1 MTPDTNSRPRV
12 LYATLFP
19 VYFHHSSF
27 CIVAAEYMKVIGQKE
42 KEFND
47 AINVEV

>member
-12 LYATLFP
+12 LSATLFP
-19 VYFHHSSF
+19 VHFHNLSF
-27 CIVAAEYMKVIGQKE
+27 FTIAVEYMKVIGEKD

-47 AINVEV
+47 ATNVEV